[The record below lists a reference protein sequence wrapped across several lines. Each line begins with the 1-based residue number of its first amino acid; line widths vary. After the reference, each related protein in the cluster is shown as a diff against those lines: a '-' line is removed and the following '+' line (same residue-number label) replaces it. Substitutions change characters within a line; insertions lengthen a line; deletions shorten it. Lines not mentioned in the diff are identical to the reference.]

1 MIRRML
7 TQYECEVCGKRSFN
21 RNEIQACEIKH
32 YNTTIDTLD
41 SWEAR
46 RARYIMAESTYYF
59 DHSEHNKT
67 VLEES
72 EKSLK
77 KFEERNNLRQIT
89 IHCKFLDE
97 ENGVIEYIAKAGN
110 DVICR
115 CEIHKKD
122 NSSNTWVIPAWF
134 TEDGYKNRGIG
145 TAVLASALR
154 DMRTAFGI
162 PDHIEYIWNGQN
174 QYVYD
179 WLIKNFDAVCKCP
192 IAVQKTQPGDDWDS
206 HIYELDCNKVL
217 RFAGAL

>member
-1 MIRRML
+1 MIRRIIS
-7 TQYECEVCGKRSFN
+7 QYECEVCGKKSFS
-21 RNEIQACEIKH
+21 RNEIQVCEIKH
-32 YNTTIDTLD
+32 YNTTIDVLD

-46 RARYIMAESTYYF
+46 RARYTMAKSTYYF
-59 DHSEHNKT
+59 DRNEHNKI
-67 VLEES
+67 VLEEI

-77 KFEERNNLRQIT
+77 RFEERNNLRRIS
-89 IHCKFLDE
+89 IHCGYLDGE
-97 ENGVIEYIAKAGN
+97 KGFIEYVAKAGD
-110 DVICR
+110 DVICH

-122 NSSNTWVIPAWF
+122 DELNTWVIPAWF
-134 TEDGYKNRGIG
+134 TEDGYKKRGIG

-154 DMRTAFGI
+154 DMRGAFGI
-162 PDHIEYIWNGQN
+162 PDQIEYIWNGQN

-179 WLIKNFDAVCKCP
+179 WLVKNFDAVCKCP